1 MADRMDELLTHL
13 PAEPCPDDL
22 VGRIQSRLAATRRRA
37 RWMEQGRMWSLAGA
51 AALGTWL
58 LIPRLGTLST
68 AVPGFSASGVGSWL
82 SWVLASP
89 ADAGGALLS
98 QVLSWGSGLAECM
111 QFGLVLALVLMA
123 APALYGAARMIAST
137 SAREGVVG

>member
-13 PAEPCPDDL
+13 PAEPCPADL

-37 RWMEQGRMWSLAGA
+37 RWMEQGTIWSLAGA

-58 LIPRLGTLST
+58 LIPQLGMLSE
-68 AVPGFSASGVGSWL
+68 AVPGYSVSGIER
-82 SWVLASP
+82 WVRMALASP
-89 ADAGGALLS
+89 AEAGGALLS
-98 QVLSWGSGLAECM
+98 QALSWGSGLAECM
-111 QFGLVLALVLMA
+111 RFGLVLALVLMA

>member
-37 RWMEQGRMWSLAGA
+37 RWMEQGRMWSLGGA
-51 AALGTWL
+51 AVLGVWL
-58 LIPRLGTLST
+58 LIPQLGMLSE
-68 AVPGFSASGVGSWL
+68 AVPGYSVSGIE
-82 SWVLASP
+82 SWVRMALASP
-89 ADAGGALLS
+89 AEAGGALLS

-111 QFGLVLALVLMA
+111 QFGLV
-123 APALYGAARMIAST
+123 
-137 SAREGVVG
+137 